1 MRNLSVNTWPYRT
14 PENTF
19 HFTVSEMK
27 ELKPLM
33 LKLSNDTKHSSE
45 LAFENALAH
54 RCDPVN
60 IDAYVYSAGGNLPA
74 QVKAETPLRKL
85 AYYAY
90 SSKAEIPFYGY
101 KVTKVL
107 RQLSSNVKSKSS
119 SLESAFKARFFTG
132 NKQSLFGMA
141 VSYTQ
146 GGAIALRVPAVITGE
161 VKASMLT
168 LENCDRNMVLITK
181 LFGYYKRLIKAMLV
195 HQASVF
201 VSRSNVS
208 TSSKLLVG
216 IELGERVFFAVG
228 NNLKSYP
235 KRQLICLG
243 LSFKEKQPEDTYI
256 SEAIAD
262 VVVNS
267 LSEHESVAVNLLSW
281 SKARFELRP
290 QVDTTFS
297 TAAELEALKYV
308 TTDTGKAITE
318 LNEIGPY
325 KIVGI
330 NNKVIASVSKLST
343 AIDFVRSNSDVLNL
357 F

>member
-1 MRNLSVNTWPYRT
+1 M
-14 PENTF
+14 
-19 HFTVSEMK
+19 
-27 ELKPLM
+27 
-33 LKLSNDTKHSSE
+33 
-45 LAFENALAH
+45 
-54 RCDPVN
+54 
-60 IDAYVYSAGGNLPA
+60 
-74 QVKAETPLRKL
+74 
-85 AYYAY
+85 
-90 SSKAEIPFYGY
+90 
-101 KVTKVL
+101 
-107 RQLSSNVKSKSS
+107 
-119 SLESAFKARFFTG
+119 
-132 NKQSLFGMA
+132 
-141 VSYTQ
+141 
-146 GGAIALRVPAVITGE
+146 
-161 VKASMLT
+161 
-168 LENCDRNMVLITK
+168 
-181 LFGYYKRLIKAMLV
+181 
-195 HQASVF
+195 
-201 VSRSNVS
+201 
-208 TSSKLLVG
+208 
-216 IELGERVFFAVG
+216 
-228 NNLKSYP
+228 
-235 KRQLICLG
+235 ICLG

-330 NNKVIASVSKLST
+330 NNKVISSVSKLST